1 MFLRH
6 KHQSCKA
13 EEGLQAQGEAPGLM
27 DVQTPTA
34 EEQKA
39 ASSSSTLIVGT
50 LEEVPDSGSLSPP
63 QSPQGA
69 SSSLTITNDTLWSQS
84 NEASSSNEEEGPS
97 TSPDPAHLESIFR
110 EALDEK
116 VAELVHFLLRKYQI
130 KERVTKAE
138 MLESVIKN
146 YKNHFPEIFSKAS
159 ECMQVIFGIDVKEV
173 DPAGHCYVLVTC
185 LGLSYDGLLGDD
197 QSTPKTGLLIIVL
210 GMILM
215 EGSCAPEEAIW
226 EALSVM
232 GLYDGREHSVYW
244 KVRKLLTQEWVQENY
259 LEYRQAPGSDP
270 VRYEFLWGPRALAET
285 SYVKVLEH
293 VVRVNARVR
302 ISYPSLHEEAL
313 GEEKEGV

>member
-1 MFLRH
+1 MLLRQ
-6 KHQSCKA
+6 KRQSCKA
-13 EEGLQAQGEAPGLM
+13 EEGRQAQGDAPGLM
-27 DVQTPTA
+27 DVQIPTT

-39 ASSSSTLIVGT
+39 ASSSSTLIAGT
-50 LEEVPDSGSLSPP
+50 LEEVPDSGSLSPA
-63 QSPQGA
+63 QSPRGA
-69 SSSLTITNDTLWSQS
+69 SSSLTVTDDTLWSQS
-84 NEASSSNEEEGPS
+84 NEVSSSNEEEGPS
-97 TSPDPAHLESIFR
+97 TSPDPAHLESLFR

-130 KERVTKAE
+130 KEPVTKAE

-232 GLYDGREHSVYW
+232 GLYDGREHSAYW
-244 KVRKLLTQEWVQENY
+244 ELRKLLTQDWVQENY
-259 LEYRQAPGSDP
+259 LEYHQVPGSDP

-293 VVRVNARVR
+293 VARVNARVR
-302 ISYPSLHEEAL
+302 ISYPSQSNSS
-313 GEEKEGV
+313 